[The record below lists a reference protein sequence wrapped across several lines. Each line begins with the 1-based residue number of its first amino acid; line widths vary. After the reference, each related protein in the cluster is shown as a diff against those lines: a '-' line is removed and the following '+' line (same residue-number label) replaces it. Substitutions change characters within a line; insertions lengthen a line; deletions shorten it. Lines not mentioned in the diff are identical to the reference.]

1 MKNLN
6 NITAALLAGVL
17 AASLTGGA
25 ATVFADSDVTI
36 VKGVTSGSLAPYFY
50 VGDDNELTGVD
61 IDIVKEVFN
70 RLPQYEL
77 QIDTADALQGVISGQ
92 YDIAINNYGYTDER
106 AESYYFSFPYK
117 TSFNEYIQRAD
128 DEPLTSLQ
136 DLADRGYKIEL
147 TAGSL
152 TANALETWNEE
163 NPDKKVKLV
172 LSNMA
177 YDDMHNKLSLA
188 LESGEGAPDVVDIE
202 LGKFP
207 AFMTGDIGL
216 KPLNDAV
223 EPYLDNVVE
232 SRLQLYSKDGNYYGF
247 PTHVG
252 TTVAFYNT
260 EALEAAG
267 IDYTTIKTWDDF
279 KEAGAKYK
287 EATGKTFA
295 ACETTAQWTL
305 NLMLAQKGGDYLNDD
320 GSLAVNNDTMV
331 ECLQTMKDM
340 QDAGAM
346 DVIAGGQPDNEEAYP
361 LYNSGDV
368 AAAIMPFW
376 QTSRYLSYMTDLSG
390 KVAIAAPPVFGD
402 NDAVKTIG
410 GGGTGT
416 AVVASSPNAD
426 LAAEVFAYIKLS
438 DTANVE
444 VWNVL
449 GFDPVNTAVWTDK
462 SVTENPDNQYVQYFN
477 TKPFDAL
484 LDVQD
489 GIGLLTCYTDE
500 KMPSINNIFCTE
512 TLNNIFESGMDVK
525 EALDE
530 AQSALQNE
538 FGE

>member
-1 MKNLN
+1 MRKRVLAVLL
-6 NITAALLAGVL
+6 TAAMAVTALAGCGSKSADTKTDDTKAAEATT
-17 AASLTGGA
+17 AASAGKNEMAVEG
-25 ATVFADSDVTI
+25 DDVTTLNVWTFI
-36 VKGVTSGSLAPYFY
+36 ELHQQFY
-50 VGDDNELTGVD
+50 VDM
-61 IDIVKEVFN
+61 
-70 RLPQYEL
+70 
-77 QIDTADALQGVISGQ
+77 
-92 YDIAINNYGYTDER
+92 
-106 AESYYFSFPYK
+106 AEK
-117 TSFNEYIQRAD
+117 W
-128 DEPLTSLQ
+128 
-136 DLADRGYKIEL
+136 
-147 TAGSL
+147 
-152 TANALETWNEE
+152 NAE

-188 LESGEGAPDVVDIE
+188 LESGEGAPDIVDIE

-207 AFMTGDIGL
+207 AFMTGKIGL
-216 KPLNDAV
+216 MDLTSAI
-223 EPYLDNVVE
+223 EPYRDTVVE
-232 SRLQLYSKDGNYYGF
+232 SRLDIYSKDGKIYGF

-252 TTVAFYNT
+252 TTVAFYN
-260 EALEAAG
+260 EDLLNAAG
-267 IDYTTIKTWDDF
+267 VDYKSIKTWDDF
-279 KEAGAKYK
+279 KEAGVKYY
-287 EATGKTFA
+287 EATGKYFA
-295 ACETTAQWTL
+295 CIETSAQWMI
-305 NLMLAQKGGDYLNDD
+305 NLMLAQKGGNYLDAD
-320 GSLAVNNDTMV
+320 GNVNITSDEMIEVLTYIK
-331 ECLQTMKDM
+331 EM
-340 QDAGAM
+340 QDTGAFAT
-346 DVIAGGQPDNEEAYP
+346 VPGGQPDNEEAYP